1 MRLRLIYRE
10 RVGIMQRY
18 PKALPKAFGYLFIIQ
33 IYEDENV
40 KAALKA
46 AARYMDRQDE
56 QHL

>member
-1 MRLRLIYRE
+1 
-10 RVGIMQRY
+10 MQRY

-46 AARYMDRQDE
+46 AARYVSRQDE
-56 QHL
+56 QHP